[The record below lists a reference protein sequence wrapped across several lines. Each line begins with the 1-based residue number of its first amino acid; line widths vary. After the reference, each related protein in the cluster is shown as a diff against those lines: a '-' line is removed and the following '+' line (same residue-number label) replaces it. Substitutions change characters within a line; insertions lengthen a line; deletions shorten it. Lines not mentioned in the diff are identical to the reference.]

1 MMDGEHGD
9 FPGGMALGRGV
20 WWCQPEA
27 GKSRRLGTNDIT
39 RVLLTTQIYP
49 GNIDLTI
56 EEVCMNS
63 VSDTAYIA
71 FEGDRCIASGDLRDV
86 ARAAKETLAR
96 RKDASILV
104 FDGKSGP
111 IDIDF
116 RGSVDDV
123 LARLPQ
129 ISGAPAIA
137 EDSAAAIPR
146 GPGRPKLGVVARE
159 VTLLPR
165 HWEWLA
171 QRPGGASV
179 ALRRLVDEAR
189 RANKDKDRIRQAQE
203 AAYRFIAAMGENK
216 PHYEEVARALFAGD
230 PARFTT
236 WTASWPADVRDHAR
250 RLAAA
255 AFERAAL
262 PEEAAG

>member
-1 MMDGEHGD
+1 MNT
-9 FPGGMALGRGV
+9 A
-20 WWCQPEA
+20 
-27 GKSRRLGTNDIT
+27 SDIPC
-39 RVLLTTQIYP
+39 L
-49 GNIDLTI
+49 
-56 EEVCMNS
+56 
-63 VSDTAYIA
+63 A
-71 FEGDRCIASGDLRDV
+71 FEGDRCIASGDLRTV
-86 ARAAKETLAR
+86 AHAAKEALDR
-96 RKDASILV
+96 RKDATVLV
-104 FDGKSGP
+104 FDSGSGP

-123 LARLPQ
+123 LARLPD
-129 ISGAPAIA
+129 IPGA
-137 EDSAAAIPR
+137 SAATEDAAVPGPR

-171 QRPGGASV
+171 QQSGGASV

-189 RANKDKDRIRQAQE
+189 LANRDKDRIRQARE

-230 PARFTT
+230 AGRFEA
-236 WTASWPADVRDHAR
+236 WTASWPADIRDHAR

-255 AFERAAL
+255 ALEQPGSPASV
-262 PEEAAG
+262 AG